1 MINSKKQLDELG
13 DLNPPFQ
20 RMDIVEFPPILEKH
34 LKEML
39 IVGSKSMDHYVDDVI
54 KEDESVMNG
63 DVGGNKPLSEGEDLK
78 YLSLL
83 YPYLMEL
90 YFKFEEMVV
99 LDREHYEKVV
109 NWWMRK

>member
-1 MINSKKQLDELG
+1 MIKSKEHLDELG

-20 RMDIVEFPPILEKH
+20 RMDLVEFPPILEKH

-39 IVGSKSMDHYVDDVI
+39 KVGSKSMDHYIDDVI

-63 DVGGNKPLSEGEDLK
+63 DVGGNKPLSEGEDIK

-83 YPYLMEL
+83 YGHLLEL
-90 YFKFEEMVV
+90 YFKMEEWIV

-109 NWWMRK
+109 N